1 MWQTRVLDAAAIVES
16 GASGLYVEF
25 EEGGPA
31 SVLRRRGEGR
41 APLPTLVRLPIPERH
56 ADAVREAK
64 KLGRRIQV
72 TYSRAFGEGVAEL
85 VEVV

>member
-1 MWQTRVLDAAAIVES
+1 
-16 GASGLYVEF
+16 
-25 EEGGPA
+25 
-31 SVLRRRGEGR
+31 
-41 APLPTLVRLPIPERH
+41 VRLPIPERH
-56 ADAVREAK
+56 ADAVREAR